1 MALFNKNTTE
11 TLDGSTA
18 PISSMLGKD
27 LRLVGE
33 LSFKGKTQIDG
44 TVEGNVL
51 GEHLILSEVGRI
63 RGDVAVDSLL
73 CHGHI
78 EGNIKAK
85 LLTLAAKA
93 SVRGRISAVNLTV
106 EAGASIDGEIQAS
119 NFLSPQDES
128 STPTLAP
135 KGDS

>member
-1 MALFNKNTTE
+1 MALFNKNNDDTHS
-11 TLDGSTA
+11 GSTA
-18 PISSMLGKD
+18 PITSMLGKD

-44 TVEGNVL
+44 TVEGNVQ

-63 RGDVAVDSLL
+63 KGDVAVDSLL
-73 CHGHI
+73 CHGSI
-78 EGNIKAK
+78 EGNIKTK

-119 NFLSPQDES
+119 NFLSPQEQ
-128 STPTLAP
+128 TPRAASLP
-135 KGDS
+135 DGDS